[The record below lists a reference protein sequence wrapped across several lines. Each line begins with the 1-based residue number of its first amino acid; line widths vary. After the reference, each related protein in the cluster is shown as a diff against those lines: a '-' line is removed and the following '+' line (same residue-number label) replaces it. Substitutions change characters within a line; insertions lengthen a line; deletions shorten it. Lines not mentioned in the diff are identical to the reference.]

1 MRLWIGAAL
10 SLMSLAAYAG
20 QPVPPTPVPE
30 PGTLG
35 LLAAAAIAGVAFGRR
50 KK

>member
-1 MRLWIGAAL
+1 MRVWIGALL
-10 SLMSLAAYAG
+10 SLTSAAAYAG
-20 QPVPPTPVPE
+20 IAPTPVPE

-35 LLAAAAIAGVAFGRR
+35 LLAAAAVAGIVVRYKR